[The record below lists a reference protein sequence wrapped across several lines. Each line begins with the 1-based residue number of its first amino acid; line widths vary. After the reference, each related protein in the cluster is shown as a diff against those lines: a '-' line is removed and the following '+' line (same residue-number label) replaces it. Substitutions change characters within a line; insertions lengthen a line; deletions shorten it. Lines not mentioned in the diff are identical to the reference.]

1 MSDLEFTFEENPL
14 DAALA
19 AAQVSGRLSA
29 TSFLTMM
36 EGETEDALEEALLEL
51 ESRGIM
57 LDISDLP
64 KAAGTGEAAVRL
76 RREEQLVK
84 DFEQKV
90 KSKL

>member
-19 AAQVSGRLSA
+19 AAQVSGKLSA

-36 EGETEDALEEALLEL
+36 EGESEDAMEEALLEL
-51 ESRGIM
+51 ESRGIL

-76 RREEQLVK
+76 RREEQLV
-84 DFEQKV
+84 
-90 KSKL
+90 

>member
-19 AAQVSGRLSA
+19 AAQVSGKLSA

-36 EGETEDALEEALLEL
+36 EGESEDALEEALLEL
-51 ESRGIM
+51 ESRGIL

-76 RREEQLVK
+76 RREEQLV
-84 DFEQKV
+84 
-90 KSKL
+90 